1 MNTLKMCDNNFLNIY
16 FEKQKKF
23 VSLIKD
29 VQTSL
34 CSKEYKTQGYSFNE
48 YIKMRWNIS
57 Q

>member
-1 MNTLKMCDNNFLNIY
+1 MNHSNLSSIY
-16 FEKQKKF
+16 IEKQRKF

-29 VQTSL
+29 VQISL
-34 CSKEYKTQGYSFNE
+34 KSKEYKNKGYSFNE